1 MTIGE
6 KIARAR
12 RAKGWTQEELADR
25 LGVTRQS
32 VSKWESDAA
41 LPETDKH
48 VRLCELLHMSCGAPL
63 RPEVG
68 EEALPLPGA
77 SSGAPVQGQ
86 EHTVVGPSSGKAAG
100 STDERAPDVPAAGR
114 PLSGGAVA
122 FILLCIVA
130 GLILMLFSSVL
141 FFVSAGQA
149 GMVELTVFFLVG
161 LALFLLGIV
170 VCLFLRRR

>member
-12 RAKGWTQEELADR
+12 RANGWTQEELADR

-41 LPETDKH
+41 LPETDKL
-48 VRLCELLHMSCGAPL
+48 VRLCELLRMSCDVLL
-63 RPEVG
+63 RADAG
-68 EEALPLPGA
+68 EEELPVPGTV
-77 SSGAPVQGQ
+77 SGAPVQGQ
-86 EHTVVGPSSGKAAG
+86 EHTTTESPSGKAVSSA
-100 STDERAPDVPAAGR
+100 DENAPDTPAAGR

-161 LALFLLGIV
+161 MALFLLGIV

>member
-1 MTIGE
+1 M
-6 KIARAR
+6 
-12 RAKGWTQEELADR
+12 
-25 LGVTRQS
+25 
-32 VSKWESDAA
+32 
-41 LPETDKH
+41 
-48 VRLCELLHMSCGAPL
+48 
-63 RPEVG
+63 
-68 EEALPLPGA
+68 
-77 SSGAPVQGQ
+77 QGQ